1 MAGVLTAVYEGKT
14 HLLPVEAG
22 ESVAALRATLSE
34 AVGVPPREL
43 SLRVGGAP
51 LRDGTALREY
61 PALAAPGT
69 AVTAARVTTLRAVVG
84 AAASLLAAQG
94 PWLAFYAA
102 VPAVLWF
109 GLRRR
114 GLPLAFAF
122 SGLRLPFAE

>member
-1 MAGVLTAVYEGKT
+1 MSGVLTAEYEGRT

-22 ESVAALRATLSE
+22 ESVAALRATLAE

-43 SLRVGGAP
+43 SLRIGGAL

-61 PALAAPGT
+61 PLLAAPGA
-69 AVTAARVTTLRAVVG
+69 AVAASRVTTLRAVVG
-84 AAASLLAAQG
+84 TAAAILAAQG

-114 GLPLAFAF
+114 GLPLVFAF